1 MESLE
6 ERLSAYL
13 EQLDYE
19 PQDQSA
25 LARGLEL
32 ASMERPALRALL
44 RSWEREGKLL
54 RLKNA
59 RYTLRKTGGGKP
71 VTGRVRQ
78 LPNGKMVFVPSPE
91 SEPSLRTLTGREG
104 RLEFFVLPSRTL
116 GALDGD
122 RVEAEVRLH
131 LPKRWKKSRR
141 GRPSLEETAPDVR
154 VVNVL
159 ERRRNTW
166 VGVYRPGGRYGWL
179 TGDGRTAPETIELA
193 AEPPGN
199 LLAGQ
204 LAVAEIVEYPRGRVP
219 AKGRIVETLGWPEDD
234 GVDMLG
240 IIRKYGLRDTF
251 PETVIAESEAF
262 PAEISA
268 SERAGREDWTGR
280 CIVTI
285 DPASARDFDDAVGV
299 YPLPGGGWELVVHI
313 ADVSHY
319 VRPGSELDTEA
330 RLRGNSTYLPDRV
343 LPMLPPRLCDRLCS
357 LRENEEHLTRMCCM
371 RVNAEGLVTEARFA
385 ATIIRSARRLSY
397 EEAADVMLHGGTS
410 GLADVDALLAEALKL
425 ARLMRRRRF
434 AAGALDLE
442 FPEVRVLVDEHGKT
456 TGVESERL
464 DESHTVIEE
473 FMLAAN
479 ECVARVLREKQQP
492 ALYRVHEDP
501 DPSKLAELAAQV
513 RQYGLPAAD
522 LNRRED
528 LLRVLSLIKGH
539 SDELLLKRM
548 LLRSMMRARYDAK
561 PLGHYGLAK
570 QDYCHFTSPIR
581 RYADLIVH
589 RALTR
594 LVPAAGG
601 RPPRL
606 PDAAAMNDLA
616 EHISETER
624 TSAQAEQEAT
634 SMKLFEWLAEQCTEE
649 HPQEWD
655 AVVTDARTIG
665 LFVELPDLQIR
676 GLIPA
681 STLPGKTWRF
691 ESFVPRWSSSSGKR
705 LAAGSR
711 LRVVPV
717 RVDRENR
724 WLDLKWVTSE
734 KSQKG

>member
-13 EQLDYE
+13 EQPDYE

-32 ASMERPALRALL
+32 DSKERPALRALL
-44 RSWEREGKLL
+44 RAWEREGKLL

-59 RYTLRKTGGGKP
+59 RYAPRKVGGGKP

-78 LPNGKMVFVPSPE
+78 LPNGKMVFVPLPE
-91 SEPSLRTLTGREG
+91 SESAVRASTGREG
-104 RLEFFVLPSRTL
+104 RLELPVLPCRAQD
-116 GALDGD
+116 ALDGD

-131 LPKRWKKSRR
+131 MPKRWKKSRL
-141 GRPSLEETAPDVR
+141 GRPLLEETTPVVR
-154 VVNVL
+154 IVRVL
-159 ERRRNTW
+159 ERKRNTW

-179 TGDGRTAPETIELA
+179 SGDGRTAPEMIELA
-193 AEPPGN
+193 FEPPGS

-204 LAVAEIVEYPRGRVP
+204 LAVAEIVDYPRGRVP

-240 IIRKYGLRDTF
+240 IIRKYGLRDVF
-251 PETVIAESEAF
+251 PEAVIAEAERC
-262 PAEISA
+262 PMEISA
-268 SERAGREDWTGR
+268 AERAAREDWTER
-280 CIVTI
+280 CVVTI

-299 YPLPGGGWELVVHI
+299 YPLPGGGWELAVHI

-319 VRPGSELDTEA
+319 VRPGSALDAEA

-357 LRENEEHLTRMCCM
+357 LRENEEHLTRTCCM
-371 RVNAEGLVTEARFA
+371 RIDADGSVTEARFA
-385 ATIIRSARRLSY
+385 ASLIRSARRLSY
-397 EEAADVMLHGGTS
+397 EEAAEVMLRGGTS
-410 GLADVDALLAEALKL
+410 GRKDVDRLLIEALKL

-442 FPEVRVLVDEHGKT
+442 FPEVRVLVDERGKT
-456 TGVESERL
+456 TGIESERL
-464 DESHTVIEE
+464 DESHAVIEE

-479 ECVARVLREKQQP
+479 ESVARTLRERQIP

-501 DPSKLAELAAQV
+501 DPSKLAELAVQV
-513 RQYGLPAAD
+513 RRYGLPASD
-522 LNRRED
+522 LSRRED
-528 LLRVLSLIKGH
+528 LLRVLALIRGH
-539 SDELLLKRM
+539 PDELLLKRM

-581 RYADLIVH
+581 RYADLVVH
-589 RALTR
+589 RALAR
-594 LVPAAGG
+594 LVPALG

-606 PDAAAMNDLA
+606 PDAAAMNEVA

-624 TSAQAEQEAT
+624 NSAQAEQEAV
-634 SMKLFEWLAEQCTEE
+634 SMKLFEWLEEQCAEE
-649 HPQEWD
+649 RPQEWE
-655 AVVTDARTIG
+655 AVVTDARAIG
-665 LFVELPDLQIR
+665 LLVELPDLQIR

-681 STLPGKTWRF
+681 STLPGKKWRF
-691 ESFVPRWSSSSGKR
+691 ESFVPRWSSTSGER
-705 LAAGSR
+705 LAAGAR

-717 RVDRENR
+717 HADRENR
-724 WLDLKWVTSE
+724 WLDLARADAE
-734 KSQKG
+734 KGAER